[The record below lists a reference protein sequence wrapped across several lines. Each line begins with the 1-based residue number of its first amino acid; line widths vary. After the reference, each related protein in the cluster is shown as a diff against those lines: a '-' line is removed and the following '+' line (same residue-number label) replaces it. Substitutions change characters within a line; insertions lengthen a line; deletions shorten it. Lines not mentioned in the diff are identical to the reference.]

1 MRYSI
6 IYCALLAALFLSFT
20 ACDDD
25 PGIEIIEL
33 KLETLPFDRI
43 TLETS
48 SDVRIIQ
55 SDAFEVVI
63 RGKENEVNDVQVG
76 VINERLSIED
86 HAFSGADLT
95 IQVFVP
101 EIREL
106 ESHGSSL
113 VYGES
118 NFTQSTN
125 MDISLSGS
133 GEIDFA
139 VFTDDLDVELNGSGY
154 VYLEGDVHTLDA
166 EVSGSGW
173 LRSFELL
180 TTLTDVRIESSGSA
194 EVSVANDLDV
204 FLLGSGDVYF
214 KGHPSISADITG
226 SGSVIDAN

>member
-1 MRYSI
+1 MRPNFSFYPLLFTLFISI
-6 IYCALLAALFLSFT
+6 T

-48 SDVRIIQ
+48 ADVRIIQ

-63 RGKENEVNDVQVG
+63 RGEENDVNDVQVE
-76 VINERLSIED
+76 VINERLSIEEHSHNVSD
-86 HAFSGADLT
+86 
-95 IQVFVP
+95 IEIKIFVP
-101 EIREL
+101 EIAEL

-118 NFTQSTN
+118 YFTQTRN

-139 VFTDDLDVELNGSGY
+139 IDTDDLDVELTGSGY

-166 EVSGSGW
+166 EISGSGW
-173 LRSFELL
+173 LRSFDLL
-180 TTLTDVRIESSGSA
+180 TTLSDVRIESSGSA
-194 EVSVANDLDV
+194 EVNVDTDLDV
-204 FLLGSGDVYF
+204 FILGSGNVYF
-214 KGHPSISADITG
+214 KGHPTISADIIG

>member
-6 IYCALLAALFLSFT
+6 TSFAFLAALFLSIT

-43 TLETS
+43 SLETS

-63 RGKENEVNDVQVG
+63 RGEEHDVNDVEVG

-86 HAFSGADLT
+86 HSHSGSDLV
-95 IQVFVP
+95 IQIFVP
-101 EIREL
+101 EIAEL

-118 NFTQSTN
+118 YFTQTRN
-125 MDISLSGS
+125 MDISLTGS

-139 VFTDDLDVELNGSGY
+139 INTDDLDVELTGSGY

-173 LRSFELL
+173 LRSFDLL

-194 EVSVANDLDV
+194 EVNVATDLDV
-204 FLLGSGDVYF
+204 FILGSGNVYF
-214 KGHPSISADITG
+214 KGHPSISADILG